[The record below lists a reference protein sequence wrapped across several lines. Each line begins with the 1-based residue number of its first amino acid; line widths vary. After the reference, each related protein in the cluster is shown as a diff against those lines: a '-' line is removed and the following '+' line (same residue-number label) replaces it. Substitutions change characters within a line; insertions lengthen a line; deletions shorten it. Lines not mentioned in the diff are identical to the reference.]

1 VTPLRKVRCKSTIAL
16 DEYAQR
22 LQCLGAPPWGV
33 RKLLQIRLLLTTR
46 NFVVLALAVLTF
58 VLGVT
63 MHKYQYF
70 PYPQLSSLAKI
81 AARTVTPV
89 YVNPKEVVN
98 PKEIVNPKEVLSRQY
113 SYDADKFTL
122 EKDIDTALLPLKV
135 KGIRL
140 SDNYPVPKIAG
151 GITTIGDVV
160 IVLDRLGNIYSYR
173 SDAGHV
179 EKLPFPRL
187 PNNINDYLLT
197 LGAHVDPQTFRAYN
211 IKYLAFAKLLAVSHE
226 YFDKQYNE
234 TRLAVSVIGFDVDS
248 MRPIG
253 DWRTIFL
260 SVVEPRGSNIESGAK
275 MVTDGSDKIY
285 LTVGAYYSAA
295 AQDPYSTLGKIVEI
309 SISTQKVRILSIGHR
324 NPQGLV
330 WTKTGEL
337 LSTEHGPRGG
347 DELNLITEG
356 SNYGWPNVTLGTDY
370 WTYGDPDDAL
380 VGKHIGFTPPLFA
393 WVPSIAVSNLIQVEG
408 FHRRWDGD
416 LLIASLKALSLFRL
430 RLEGSRILYSEPIFI
445 GQRIRDI
452 AQLKNG
458 TIVLWTDDTQ
468 LQFISVDVDKLA
480 TNRRYPEDI
489 VARKCMFCHHFG
501 PTNVSDFAPSLSN
514 VLGRKIASDTFRY
527 TAALRNNEGVWTE
540 KNLSEFLSDP
550 QKFASGTSMT
560 PSINLSQEDI
570 KEIIQS
576 LKNNTDDRRDIKY
589 Q

>member
-1 VTPLRKVRCKSTIAL
+1 
-16 DEYAQR
+16 
-22 LQCLGAPPWGV
+22 
-33 RKLLQIRLLLTTR
+33 
-46 NFVVLALAVLTF
+46 
-58 VLGVT
+58 
-63 MHKYQYF
+63 MHKYLYLYF
-70 PYPQLSSLAKI
+70 PFPQLSNLAKI
-81 AARTVTPV
+81 AARSVRSV
-89 YVNPKEVVN
+89 YVNPKD
-98 PKEIVNPKEVLSRQY
+98 VLSRQY
-113 SYDADKFTL
+113 SYDADKSTL

-140 SDNYPVPKIAG
+140 SDSYPVPKIAG

-173 SDAGHV
+173 PDAGHV
-179 EKLPFPRL
+179 ERLPFPAL

-197 LGAHVDPQTFRAYN
+197 LGAHVDTNTFRAYN

-226 YFDKQYNE
+226 YFDKQYNG

-253 DWRTIFL
+253 DWGTIFL
-260 SVVEPRGSNIESGAK
+260 SDVEPDGSNTEGGAK
-275 MVTDGSDKIY
+275 IVTDGSDKIY
-285 LTVGAYYSAA
+285 LTVGDYQQVDRAV
-295 AQDPYSTLGKIVEI
+295 AQDPNSTLGKIVEI
-309 SISTQKVRILSIGHR
+309 SISTKKVRILSIGHR

-337 LSTEHGPRGG
+337 LSTEHGPEGG

-370 WTYGDPDDAL
+370 GTYGWKDDAL
-380 VGKHIGFTPPLFA
+380 VGKHIGFKPPLFA
-393 WVPSIAVSNLIQVEG
+393 WVPSIGVSNLIQVEG

-416 LLIASLKALSLFRL
+416 LLMASLKALSLFRL

-480 TNRRYPEDI
+480 TKRRYPEDI
-489 VARKCMFCHHFG
+489 LAQECMYCHHFG
-501 PTNVSDFAPSLSN
+501 STNVSDFAPSLSN

-527 TAALRNNEGVWTE
+527 SAALRNKEGVWTE
-540 KNLSEFLSDP
+540 KSLSEFLSDP
-550 QKFASGTSMT
+550 QKFASGTSMR

-576 LKNNTDDRRDIKY
+576 LKNNAEIGDRAKIETKQPR
-589 Q
+589 QQPTQ

>member
-1 VTPLRKVRCKSTIAL
+1 M
-16 DEYAQR
+16 
-22 LQCLGAPPWGV
+22 
-33 RKLLQIRLLLTTR
+33 
-46 NFVVLALAVLTF
+46 F

-63 MHKYQYF
+63 MHKYLYLYF
-70 PYPQLSSLAKI
+70 PYPQLSSLAKT
-81 AARTVTPV
+81 AARSVRSV
-89 YVNPKEVVN
+89 Y
-98 PKEIVNPKEVLSRQY
+98 VNPKEVLSRQY
-113 SYDADKFTL
+113 SHDADKSTL

-140 SDNYPVPKIAG
+140 SDNYPVPKNAG

-160 IVLDRLGNIYSYR
+160 IVLDRLANIYSYR
-173 SDAGHV
+173 PDAGHV
-179 EKLPFPRL
+179 EKLPFPAL

-197 LGAHVDPQTFRAYN
+197 PGAHIDTNTFRAYN
-211 IKYLAFAKLLAVSHE
+211 IKFLTFAKLLAVSHE
-226 YFDKQYNE
+226 YFDKQYNG

-260 SVVEPRGSNIESGAK
+260 SDIEPGGSNTVSGAK
-275 MVTDGSDKIY
+275 IATDGSDKIY
-285 LTVGAYYSAA
+285 LTVGDYNGEVDRAV
-295 AQDPYSTLGKIVEI
+295 AQDPNSTLGKIVEI
-309 SISTQKVRILSIGHR
+309 SISTQKVRIFSIGHR

-330 WTKTGEL
+330 WTITGEL
-337 LSTEHGPRGG
+337 LSTEHGLAGG

-370 WTYGDPDDAL
+370 GTYGWKDDAL
-380 VGKHIGFTPPLFA
+380 VGKHIGFKPPLFA
-393 WVPSIAVSNLIQVEG
+393 WVPSIGPSNLIQVEG

-480 TNRRYPEDI
+480 TKRRYPEDI
-489 VARKCMFCHHFG
+489 LAQECMYCHHFG

-514 VLGRKIASDTFRY
+514 VLGRKIASDNFRY
-527 TAALRNNEGVWTE
+527 SAALRNKEGVWTE
-540 KNLSEFLSDP
+540 KTLSEFLSDP
-550 QKFASGTSMT
+550 QKFASGTSMR
-560 PSINLSQEDI
+560 PWPLHQEDI
-570 KEIIQS
+570 NEIIQI
-576 LKNNTDDRRDIKY
+576 LKDNTEIPKAPRPT

>member
-1 VTPLRKVRCKSTIAL
+1 
-16 DEYAQR
+16 
-22 LQCLGAPPWGV
+22 
-33 RKLLQIRLLLTTR
+33 
-46 NFVVLALAVLTF
+46 
-58 VLGVT
+58 
-63 MHKYQYF
+63 MHKYRYF

-81 AARTVTPV
+81 AARSVRLD
-89 YVNPKEVVN
+89 Y
-98 PKEIVNPKEVLSRQY
+98 VNPKEVLSRQY
-113 SYDADKFTL
+113 SYDADKSTL
-122 EKDIDTALLPLKV
+122 EKDIDTVLLPLKV

-140 SDNYPVPKIAG
+140 SDNYPVPKNAG

-173 SDAGHV
+173 PGAGHV
-179 EKLPFPRL
+179 EKLPFPAL

-197 LGAHVDPQTFRAYN
+197 PGAHVERFRAYN

-226 YFDKQYNE
+226 YFDKQYNG

-260 SVVEPRGSNIESGAK
+260 SVVEPGGPNSESGAK
-275 MVTDGSDKIY
+275 IATDGSDKIY
-285 LTVGAYYSAA
+285 LTVGQYREVVRAV
-295 AQDPYSTLGKIVEI
+295 AQDPNSTLGKILEI

-324 NPQGLV
+324 NPQGLI

-337 LSTEHGPRGG
+337 LSTEHGPAGG

-370 WTYGDPDDAL
+370 GTYGWKDDAL

-408 FHRRWDGD
+408 FHRRWDRD
-416 LLIASLKALSLFRL
+416 LLVASLKALSLFRL

-480 TNRRYPEDI
+480 TNRRYPDDI
-489 VARKCMFCHHFG
+489 VAQQCMYCHHFG

-527 TAALRNNEGVWTE
+527 SAALRNKEGVWTE
-540 KNLSEFLSDP
+540 KSLSEFLSDP
-550 QKFASGTSMT
+550 QKFSSGTSM
-560 PSINLSQEDI
+560 SLSNNLSQEDI
-570 KEIIQS
+570 TEIIQS
-576 LKNNTDDRRDIKY
+576 LKNNTEIPNTSALFHSDDRRDIKY
-589 Q
+589 H